1 MAIISCPD
9 AWANNTIRN
18 TAQTSA
24 CLDKSALSA
33 THELPE
39 EIFLAVVLDALNRL
53 AVDGVAGFQPLANY
67 EMCDA
72 ETNANKA
79 QCKFMPVSLP
89 IETDATEQK
98 QQILW
103 LLGAALCTNGA

>member
-1 MAIISCPD
+1 MANLSCSD
-9 AWANNTIRN
+9 AWAANTVRN

-24 CLDKSALSA
+24 CLDKSALAA
-33 THELPE
+33 TFELPLE
-39 EIFLAVVLDALNRL
+39 TFLAVVLDALQRL

-67 EMCDA
+67 DMCDG
-72 ETNANKA
+72 ENNANKA
-79 QCKFMPVSLP
+79 NCKFMPLSLP
-89 IETDATEQK
+89 IEADPTEMK